1 MESVEVFSLLAPNGI
16 ALVALGISIWG
27 FVVPFFAS
35 RHADVIVR
43 FTTEGSTTAL
53 MISNYGACKAT
64 DVTLSFQC
72 EDGSDWVPGMFHRD
86 LREPIPALWPGDTIA
101 PRISIAME
109 RHGLIQARV
118 TWKDKRRKVQQRTST
133 VATYALPAF
142 ESLSAM
148 RNDLD
153 SLLKEQRNAKMRQ
166 RR

>member
-1 MESVEVFSLLAPNGI
+1 MESAEVFSLLVPNGI
-16 ALVALGISIWG
+16 ALIALCLSIWG
-27 FVVPFFAS
+27 FVLPFLAS

-64 DVTLSFQC
+64 DVTLSFQS
-72 EDGSDWVPGMFHRD
+72 EDGSEWVPGMFHRD
-86 LREPIPALWPGDTIA
+86 LRKPIPALWPGDTIA
-101 PRISIAME
+101 PRISIGLE

-118 TWKDKRRKVQQRTST
+118 SWKDKRRKVQQRTST

-148 RNDLD
+148 RKDLD
-153 SLLKEQRNAKMRQ
+153 ALLKEQSNEKA
-166 RR
+166 RRRR